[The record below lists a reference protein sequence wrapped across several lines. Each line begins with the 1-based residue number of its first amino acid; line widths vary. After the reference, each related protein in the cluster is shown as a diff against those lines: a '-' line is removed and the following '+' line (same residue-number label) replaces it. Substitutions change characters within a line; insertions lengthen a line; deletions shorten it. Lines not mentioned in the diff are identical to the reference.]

1 MPEGIR
7 DMKILK
13 AAKIAPLMLRDK
25 GFENWCDVI
34 CDVTSRGSSGD
45 GDRKALVGR
54 RPDHN
59 KHDSQMTLPTV
70 GIFCRHT
77 HARAFIWKFF
87 AVL

>member
-1 MPEGIR
+1 
-7 DMKILK
+7 MKILK

-34 CDVTSRGSSGD
+34 CDVMSGSSGD

-59 KHDSQMTLPTV
+59 KHDGQMTLPSV
-70 GIFCRHT
+70 GIFCWHT
-77 HARAFIWKFF
+77 HACAFILKFF